1 MKSLPH
7 CDHDA
12 AFHRLEDN
20 RNSHQ
25 ANLRLQAIR
34 KLLYSRDD
42 FSESDLRPI
51 LEKRN
56 HSLQV
61 ERAIELYMMMHRL
74 TKLCE
79 PKGDAVGPACAVQ
92 QIIFEE
98 LTLAEAL
105 ELRNGIGLRV
115 LFQLRSE
122 AEAKNCFVGV
132 NVLTPEEK
140 ELYERIKRYRYFD
153 GRGKPTLKILA
164 ARLLRDSED
173 RSFSDRSILRYIEK
187 LRNYEFNDNNHER
200 DYLIRSVD
208 RFGAHNK
215 SARESARYAMAQ
227 SAAQIAQVFRQQM
240 AETAQLV
247 AQTLP
252 RIPDIL
258 AQLQLDQSIV
268 LMRETLP
275 QTLTL
280 IAQSVHKI
288 PVVLP
293 QLELAVAEAYRA
305 IPETLSLFKK
315 VNFNVRQN

>member
-1 MKSLPH
+1 MKSPPH
-7 CDHDA
+7 CDFDA

-25 ANLRLQAIR
+25 ANLRLQGIR
-34 KLLYSRDD
+34 KLLYSQDD

-92 QIIFEE
+92 PIIFEE

-105 ELRNGIGLRV
+105 ELRNGIRLRV

-122 AEAKNCFVGV
+122 AEAKNCFVGM

-140 ELYERIKRYRYFD
+140 ELYERIKRYRYFA

-164 ARLLRDSED
+164 ARLLSDSED

-187 LRNYEFNDNNHER
+187 LRNYEFNDDDYER
-200 DYLIRSVD
+200 DSLIRSVES
-208 RFGAHNK
+208 FGAQNK
-215 SARESARYAMAQ
+215 SLRESAQDAMAQ
-227 SAAQIAQVFRQQM
+227 TVAQM
-240 AETAQLV
+240 APVFKQLIAESAQLIAESAQLV
-247 AQTLP
+247 AQATLP
-252 RIPDIL
+252 LLRQELRPI
-258 AQLQLDQSIV
+258 AQSVARHCVAELHRSL
-268 LMRETLP
+268 LP
-275 QTLTL
+275 QTL
-280 IAQSVHKI
+280 SV
-288 PVVLP
+288 
-293 QLELAVAEAYRA
+293 LAN
-305 IPETLSLFKK
+305 L
-315 VNFNVRQN
+315 NFNVRQN